1 MKGIVFLFDGQGAF
15 KPGVGRDLYATYPR
29 AQEVINQASEVL
41 GYDLKAHLWGEA
53 AGQTSGQTSIAQPA
67 IAAVS
72 LAYAAVLKDLG
83 VTAEISLGHSL
94 GEATAIVHS
103 GCLGLADGIQM
114 IKTRGA
120 LMEQGGKQGGMM
132 AVVNVDQSVLEAEC
146 ARIAAESGQPLV
158 VANINAPGQVVVSG
172 AKDALKLLPP
182 FVSKNHGRSIPL
194 DVGGAWHSPYLSAA
208 ADEFGRF
215 LDTLEFHPPQT
226 RFYSVVEQRPLE
238 RGEEIRGAFKRQM
251 LGQVHW
257 VQAIK
262 NLKAMGYERFLEIGP
277 SKILKDLVVKIAAD
291 VKIDTVA
298 VYTDLKALAQTFTS

>member
-15 KPGVGRDLYATYPR
+15 KPGVGRDLYATYPQ
-29 AQEVINQASEVL
+29 AQAIINQASEVL
-41 GYDLKAHLWGEA
+41 GYDLKDHLWGEA

-72 LAYAAVLKDLG
+72 LAYAGVLKELV

-94 GEATAIVHS
+94 GEATAIVHCGS
-103 GCLGLADGIQM
+103 LSFKDGIRM

-132 AVVNVDQSVLEAEC
+132 AIVNVEQSLLEAEC
-146 ARIAAESGQPLV
+146 ARITAESGEPLV

-172 AKDALKLLPP
+172 SKDALKALPP

-194 DVGGAWHSPYLSAA
+194 DVGGAWHSPYLKSA
-208 ADEFGRF
+208 ADEFNRF
-215 LDTLEFHPPQT
+215 LDTLDFQPPQT

-238 RGEEIRGAFKRQM
+238 RGTEVRDAFKRQM
-251 LGQVHW
+251 LGQVNW

-277 SKILKDLVVKIAAD
+277 SKILKDLVAKIAPE

-298 VYTDLKALAQTFTS
+298 VYTDLKALVQTLTA